1 MDRSILLATFGE
13 RGILLL
19 CPCLRSTKR
28 GSKCFKGSTL
38 ISFQLQKQEN
48 VEDESARVNFRALWS
63 AVSLKSS
70 APFFFFFPFFI
81 IIITLS
87 CAAFEYSYVRW
98 NGNEEESVRGNID
111 LALFLTRRETH
122 WWKYFEFSNFSEIT
136 TWWIF
141 FFFFASNVILNL
153 ISSCFI
159 YRIVR

>member
-38 ISFQLQKQEN
+38 IPFQLQKQES

-122 WWKYFEFSNFSEIT
+122 LVEIF
-136 TWWIF
+136 WIFQFFRNNDMMNF

>member
-38 ISFQLQKQEN
+38 IPFQLQKQES
-48 VEDESARVNFRALWS
+48 VEDESVRVNFRALWS

-111 LALFLTRRETH
+111 LALFLTRREIH
-122 WWKYFEFSNFSEIT
+122 LVEIF
-136 TWWIF
+136 WIFQFFRNNDMMNF